1 MSLAALIAP
10 EEVRERLER
19 IFPAEFPD
27 RTILVGPSAAR
38 TVFVA
43 LYGGFVGGTRCF
55 RPSTIINFS
64 NEQAALASDEQ
75 RETWSSECHKARF
88 QAAGRSWY
96 KENSREQI
104 RDDLIRN
111 RLIPLGVVFK
121 KEGFAP
127 TASTPLYS
135 FSPTFMALFA
145 PALTGHRLDAAVAT
159 WQQTCLNPH
168 TLRRMALLSSG
179 VRAKKDAVVVKLPTT
194 GKTLRLAAG
203 EASVITRDVCE
214 VLASAMYTEPV
225 VVHLSMSDRK
235 TFPELAAEGK
245 AVGLTFDASAE
256 LPDVVFVD
264 AARDPMRVAFVE
276 VVHSDG
282 AISELRA
289 KALLG
294 IAANAGIPADH
305 VDLVTAFDDRSA
317 DGFRKRFSELAMNSS
332 VWFRS
337 EPDLLMTLETL
348 RAKPVAA
355 QPS

>member
-1 MSLAALIAP
+1 M
-10 EEVRERLER
+10 V
-19 IFPAEFPD
+19 
-27 RTILVGPSAAR
+27 T
-38 TVFVA
+38 
-43 LYGGFVGGTRCF
+43 
-55 RPSTIINFS
+55 
-64 NEQAALASDEQ
+64 
-75 RETWSSECHKARF
+75 
-88 QAAGRSWY
+88 
-96 KENSREQI
+96 
-104 RDDLIRN
+104 
-111 RLIPLGVVFK
+111 
-121 KEGFAP
+121 
-127 TASTPLYS
+127 
-135 FSPTFMALFA
+135 
-145 PALTGHRLDAAVAT
+145 
-159 WQQTCLNPH
+159 
-168 TLRRMALLSSG
+168 
-179 VRAKKDAVVVKLPTT
+179 LPTT

-235 TFPELAAEGK
+235 IFPELAAEGK

-294 IAANAGIPADH
+294 IAATAGIPADH
-305 VDLVTAFDDRSA
+305 VDRVTAFDDRSA

-337 EPDLLMTLETL
+337 EPDLLMSLETL
-348 RAKPVAA
+348 RAKPVAS

>member
-1 MSLAALIAP
+1 MSLKKLIQV
-10 EEVRERLER
+10 EEVRARLKL

-27 RTILVGPSAAR
+27 RADLVGLSAAR

-43 LYGGFVGGTRCF
+43 QYGGFVEGLRCF
-55 RPSTIINFS
+55 RPSTVTNFS
-64 NEQAALASDEQ
+64 DAQAKLATDEN
-75 RETWSSECHKARF
+75 RERWASNCHKRKF
-88 QAAGRSWY
+88 VHLGRHWY
-96 KENSREQI
+96 ADNSREQI
-104 RDDLIRN
+104 RDNLIRD
-111 RLIPLGVVFK
+111 RLIPMGVVFK

-145 PALTGHRLDAAVAT
+145 PALIGNRLDEAVTA
-159 WQQTCLNPH
+159 WQQTYLNPH

-179 VRAKKDAVVVKLPTT
+179 VRAKKDAVVVTLPTT

-235 TFPELAAEGK
+235 IFPELAAEGK

-264 AARDPMRVAFVE
+264 ATRDPMRVAFAE

-282 AISELRA
+282 AISEVRA
-289 KALLG
+289 KALLR
-294 IAANAGIPADH
+294 IAAIAGIPADH
-305 VDLVTAFDDRSA
+305 VDLVTAFNDRSA

-348 RAKPVAA
+348 RAKPVAS